1 MQYPKLDVNDI
12 AAKLQLL
19 FEKKAYCQQELA
31 DDEGLL
37 EEDEQAEYD
46 ALLIT
51 GASDLVGALAAVLGA
66 NFVPYAR
73 VFIPHIAK
81 YYKKSKPSSERSM
94 AMGCLGE
101 IANGMSTG
109 ITEFTEQLFPLIVK
123 GLSDEEDEV
132 RSNAAFAIG
141 ALCQNTTI
149 DLSS

>member
-1 MQYPKLDVNDI
+1 MQSPTLDVNDI

-66 NFVPYAR
+66 SFVPYAQ

-109 ITEFTEQLFPLIVK
+109 ITDFTEQLFPLIVK